1 MEQEKIAKQII
12 GFYKTTFDSSFNAM
26 TILQEQTEKMIK
38 TALDQSPWLP
48 EEGRKVVDEWM
59 RTYRQGR
66 DDFRSAVD
74 ESYEKVEGFFSS
86 KTWQDVAQEA
96 QKSRKAK

>member
-26 TILQEQTEKMIK
+26 TILQEQTEKMIQ
-38 TALDQSPWLP
+38 TVLAQSPWLP
-48 EEGRKVVDEWM
+48 AEGRKIVDEWM
-59 RTYRQGR
+59 KAYRQGR

-74 ESYEKVEGFFSS
+74 ESYGKVESFFGS

-96 QKSRKAK
+96 QKTRRTK

>member
-26 TILQEQTEKMIK
+26 MILQEQTEKMIQ
-38 TALDQSPWLP
+38 TAMSQSPWMP

-59 RTYRQGR
+59 KAYRQGR

-74 ESYEKVEGFFSS
+74 ESYGKVESFFAS
-86 KTWQDVAQEA
+86 KTWQDMAQEA
-96 QKSRKAK
+96 LKTKKTK

>member
-1 MEQEKIAKQII
+1 MEQERIVKQII

-26 TILQEQTEKMIK
+26 TILQEQSEKMMQ
-38 TALDQSPWLP
+38 TALDQSPWIP
-48 EEGRKVVDEWM
+48 EEGRKIVGEWM
-59 RTYRQGR
+59 KAYRQGR

-74 ESYEKVEGFFSS
+74 ESYGKVESFFSS

-96 QKSRKAK
+96 QKARKTK